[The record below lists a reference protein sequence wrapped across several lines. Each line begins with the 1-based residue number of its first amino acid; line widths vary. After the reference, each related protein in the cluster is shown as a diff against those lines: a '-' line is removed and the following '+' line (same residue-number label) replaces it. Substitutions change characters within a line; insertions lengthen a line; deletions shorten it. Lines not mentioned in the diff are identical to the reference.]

1 MKPFYAFLLLFTYSA
16 LAYGQQF
23 HLKDLVDF
31 TGYTVNKFDNHIT
44 KKKEFHRDYYAPQE
58 STVINNY
65 IQKQK
70 KDDQSVRTI
79 AIESKAGITAVHYQT
94 SLLQER
100 DALLQQLKATGFK
113 CYTDDSLGKGDG
125 KVLQHGNLRV
135 YTSVEARD
143 SISLY
148 TFIIERKELPKAK
161 DLVFAEDLLPIN
173 SHEYLCSIFGEGAV
187 KKDVFYYSETETNTC
202 SVLFPNTNRQL
213 IFVWNDE
220 KNYSNTAF
228 ILVGG
233 QLRSTSA
240 TQSTMSIEH
249 NLWRSRQG
257 VYSGM
262 TLRELQALNEEPIN
276 FYSWGQEQE
285 GMLAPKNH
293 GKLDFTRIG
302 LVMNCLNCN
311 DGSYQQAEVVSS
323 ESQIQQDKKVYV
335 STIIILPEKDKQAT
349 ASR

>member
-1 MKPFYAFLLLFTYSA
+1 MKLFYAFFLFILYTTPAYS
-16 LAYGQQF
+16 QQF
-23 HLKDLVDF
+23 DIKELVDF
-31 TGYTVNKFDNHIT
+31 TGYSINKFDNHIT
-44 KKKEFHRDYYAPQE
+44 KKKEFRRDYYAPQE
-58 STVINNY
+58 SAVINNY

-79 AIESKAGITAVHYQT
+79 AIESKADITAIHYQT

-113 CYTDDSLGKGDG
+113 CYIDDSIGRGDD
-125 KVLQHGNLRV
+125 KVLQYGNLRA
-135 YTSVEARD
+135 YTSVEVRD
-143 SISLY
+143 SVQLY
-148 TFIIERKELPKAK
+148 TLIIERKELPKAK

-173 SHEYLCSIFGEGAV
+173 SHEYLCYIFGERAV

-213 IFVWNDE
+213 IFIWNDE

-233 QLRSTSA
+233 QLRPTGA
-240 TQSTMSIEH
+240 PQSTISIEH

-262 TLRELQALNEEPIN
+262 TLRELQTLNEEPIN
-276 FYSWGQEQE
+276 FYDWGQEQE
-285 GMLAPKNH
+285 GMLAPKNQ

-302 LVMNCLNCN
+302 LVMNCLNCHE
-311 DGSYQQAEVVSS
+311 GSYQQAGVVSS